1 MPDLDQALVTIAS
14 WLDQQRIPYMV
25 IGGFAVTIWGEPRF
39 TRDLD
44 ITVSVPAEKL
54 LATIAL
60 VRSEYTSLVA
70 DAAKFVNETRVLP
83 IMAGSVP
90 VYLIFAALPYEDAAI
105 GRAKPIKLKTGTV
118 RICSPED
125 LILHKIVSERAR
137 DREDIEGIFRYR
149 HAELDYE
156 YLDPRVEELA
166 DALADR
172 NMVDW
177 YRALRKRWGKV
188 SS

>member
-1 MPDLDQALVTIAS
+1 MPEMDDALVELSS
-14 WLDQQRIPYMV
+14 WLSENGIGHMV

-83 IMAGSVP
+83 IVDGSVP
-90 VYLIFAALPYEDAAI
+90 VFPIFAA
-105 GRAKPIKLKTGTV
+105 V
-118 RICSPED
+118 
-125 LILHKIVSERAR
+125 H
-137 DREDIEGIFRYR
+137 
-149 HAELDYE
+149 
-156 YLDPRVEELA
+156 
-166 DALADR
+166 
-172 NMVDW
+172 
-177 YRALRKRWGKV
+177 
-188 SS
+188 